1 MRLRAEMLTLI
12 RLALPVA
19 LAQLLTAAAGLV
31 DTLMAGRAGVA
42 DLAGVSLGSAL
53 WLMLSIGVMG
63 LFMAVNPIVGHYAG
77 AGRYGQISNFMHQS
91 TRVAVASAVLLFIL
105 LRLHPWYLPAI
116 IDDVQIVI
124 VAGGYLNGFSW
135 GVPALVG
142 TFLLRPY
149 SEGLSFT
156 RSHLI
161 ASLVS
166 LAVNVPANYALIFGN
181 WGAPALGGAGAGWAT
196 ALSFWAAFAVMIL
209 FSRHHR
215 AYERASLW
223 HALHPWDRNELKH
236 LLRVGLPIAL
246 TLFVEVSIFALIAL
260 FLGGRPSTEIAAN
273 QIAMNVAYLVFTL
286 PLSISVAATI
296 RVGTEIGAGRLD
308 GARRVAL
315 ATILLAI
322 VAVAFNIGLLASLA
336 DEIAALYTHDAE
348 VARMAA
354 HLLLF
359 AALFQLAD
367 AFVVPAQGA
376 LRGYKD
382 TLVPLLLAVLAYWL
396 ITLPLGYLL
405 GLSNAFGEPMGAE
418 GFWIALVVGLSL
430 SGILMTTRLWR
441 IGRAPFL
448 IRFEPV
454 PTRRCLWRNLNLRD
468 KSGSL
473 NKF

>member
-1 MRLRAEMLTLI
+1 MFLRTEILTLI

-19 LAQLLTAAAGLV
+19 FAQLLTAAAGLV

-63 LFMAVNPIVGHYAG
+63 LFMAVNPIVAQYAG
-77 AGRYGQISNFMHQS
+77 AGRYRQISNFMHQS
-91 TRVAVASAVLLFIL
+91 MRIALVSTVLLFIL
-105 LRLHPWYLPAI
+105 LRLHPWYLPVI
-116 IDDVQIVI
+116 IEDVQILHVT
-124 VAGGYLNGFSW
+124 GGYLDGFSW

-156 RSHLI
+156 RSHMI

-215 AYERASLW
+215 AYENASIW
-223 HALHPWDRNELKH
+223 HALHPLDRNELRH
-236 LLRVGLPIAL
+236 LLRLGLPVAL

-260 FLGGRPSTEIAAN
+260 FLGGRPGTEIAAN

-296 RVGTEIGAGRLD
+296 RVGTEIGAGRPD
-308 GARRVAL
+308 GARRAAL
-315 ATILLAI
+315 ATILLAMS
-322 VAVAFNIGLLASLA
+322 AVTLNIGLLTGFA

-348 VARMAA
+348 VAHLAA
-354 HLLLF
+354 RLLLF

-382 TLVPLLLAVLAYWL
+382 TMVPLMLAVLAYWI

-405 GLSNAFGEPMGAE
+405 GLTDTFGEPLGAE

-430 SGILMTTRLWR
+430 SGILMATRLWR
-441 IGRAPFL
+441 IGRTPSF

-454 PTRRCLWRNLNLRD
+454 PVRRAPQ
-468 KSGSL
+468 
-473 NKF
+473 